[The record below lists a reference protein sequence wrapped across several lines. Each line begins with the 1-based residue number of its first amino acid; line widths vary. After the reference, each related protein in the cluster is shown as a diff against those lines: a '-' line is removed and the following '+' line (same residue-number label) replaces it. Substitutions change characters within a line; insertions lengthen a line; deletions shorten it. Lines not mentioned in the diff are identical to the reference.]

1 MSARQEYVRLCCKV
15 NPNLVAMACRRIQ
28 RVMDYADDQ
37 KTITLLCD
45 IAPAHNYTDSAHVW
59 MAVAL
64 LLADTAEIDSVTLNS
79 IANSL
84 SKDTQDVLFG

>member
-1 MSARQEYVRLCCKV
+1 MSVRQEYMRLCCKV
-15 NPNLVAMACRRIQ
+15 DSNLIATACRRLR

-37 KTITLLCD
+37 KAVTLLCD
-45 IAPAHNYTDSAHVW
+45 IPPDHNYFNSAHTW

-79 IANSL
+79 IANSV
-84 SKDTQDVLFG
+84 SKDTQNVLFG